1 MKRILL
7 VLVII
12 LAVIVFVCRKH
23 CAYNYRGLQNL
34 RRCSK
39 LKSGI
44 PMQDLLQ
51 QLGKPVY
58 AEDDIR
64 TTTMLFE
71 TPVIM
76 AERIKVVIDKKTNLA
91 ICIQC
96 TKDSECR

>member
-1 MKRILL
+1 MEIL
-7 VLVII
+7 
-12 LAVIVFVCRKH
+12 K
-23 CAYNYRGLQNL
+23 
-34 RRCSK
+34 
-39 LKSGI
+39 
-44 PMQDLLQ
+44 

-58 AEDDIR
+58 IEDDIR

-96 TKDSECR
+96 TKDSECK